1 MWNVSIQSIWQCVPG
16 MHTFTPYFN
25 IFFFV
30 FCNLTKTPNF
40 PLYHAQ
46 YTAIQFTNLCYCDCV
61 DKIECL
67 VRILIDLKFKKYFL
81 LFGEWQT
88 HFFLL
93 LLCVCVCFLL
103 FYFPFMLTLHWNPIP
118 KVRKKYAVNTRIFY
132 LNEGSTRTSH
142 DCFIYFLFRFEW
154 HQLLQLCVTVPS
166 LFLSIS
172 FFLCIFIG
180 LKCFCF
186 RNRQHTKSKQ
196 HHCRNWWFWWGPKR
210 SHHFI
215 WKIFGL
221 SLWQSCMY

>member
-93 LLCVCVCFLL
+93 LCVCVFLL

-118 KVRKKYAVNTRIFY
+118 KVRKKICSQHENILFKRRLNQNLTRLLY
-132 LNEGSTRTSH
+132 LFSFSLWMTSVIAALCH
-142 DCFIYFLFRFEW
+142 SSFSLSLYFFFFMYFHWAEMFLF
-154 HQLLQLCVTVPS
+154 S
-166 LFLSIS
+166 
-172 FFLCIFIG
+172 
-180 LKCFCF
+180 
-186 RNRQHTKSKQ
+186 
-196 HHCRNWWFWWGPKR
+196 
-210 SHHFI
+210 
-215 WKIFGL
+215 
-221 SLWQSCMY
+221 